1 MALEQTSRW
10 QRRVGGQK
18 DNLIDDIRGAIV
30 AWPLWITLG
39 GNDIRQRYRR
49 SVLGP
54 IWITLSMGLVVG
66 TMGILY
72 SQVFHMD
79 IHTYLPFLT
88 LGFVIWGFISTTV
101 NESCLAF
108 RENESIIKQIKVPY
122 SVHMMRVMWRNV
134 IVFLHTA
141 IIFIPVAL
149 LFRIAPGL
157 ACLLAVPGFILLFFN
172 CMWLGLIVAIL
183 STRFHDVPLIV
194 VNVLQLLFFATPIL
208 WPASNLGKNTLVADV
223 NPVYHLIEL
232 VRGPLLG
239 QAPALLSWIVA
250 VVLLVA
256 GWLGAMVLYGRVSR
270 RIVYWL

>member
-149 LFRIAPGL
+149 LFGIAPGL
-157 ACLLAVPGFILLFFN
+157 VGLLAVPGFILLFFN
-172 CMWLGLIVAIL
+172 SMWLGLIVAIL

-208 WPASNLGKNTLVADV
+208 WPANNLGKNTLVADV

-239 QAPALLSWIVA
+239 QTPALLSWIVA
-250 VVLLVA
+250 VALLVA
-256 GWLGAMVLYGRVSR
+256 GWLGATALYGRVSR